1 MGFSRQEYWSGLP
14 QQIKQLSMNNFT
26 HAPGGQGHGTAHL
39 NQGNCTDSRGHGER
53 MEPCCSPMFPFML
66 PFALPATL
74 LHFVPPLSLQRSLH
88 SNKSVMRL
96 LLLHE
101 TIDSFIAGI
110 SPHPPCGQS
119 GWAEN
124 SFSVK
129 IFFFG
134 VDQFLKLLL
143 NLLQYCFSY
152 MFWLF
157 GHEAYGILTPQT
169 GIKPAIP
176 VSEGQAL
183 DGQGSPSINIFEWNS
198 TGSLD
203 EDLKVDWHIQAT
215 IYKIDN

>member
-129 IFFFG
+129 IFFFFFLCG
-134 VDQFLKLLL
+134 PIFKVVIESVTILFQLYVLAFWPWGIWNLNSPNRDQTC
-143 NLLQYCFSY
+143 NSC
-152 MFWLF
+152 
-157 GHEAYGILTPQT
+157 IRRP
-169 GIKPAIP
+169 
-176 VSEGQAL
+176 
-183 DGQGSPSINIFEWNS
+183 S
-198 TGSLD
+198 TGWSGKSLNKHFWM
-203 EDLKVDWHIQAT
+203 EFNWVSGWRSKSRLTYTGYYI
-215 IYKIDN
+215 